1 MDDFKREIYMLARTL
16 IEDAFEEGLD
26 LNYGICCALEDA
38 GDLLYG
44 KGTFLI
50 DDVPQEFP
58 EFASLSDGKI
68 WMYENYNNKP
78 YHLTPKPLG
87 YWWHVESDHKSIYGK
102 KSPRISMLDHILSKQ
117 G

>member
-1 MDDFKREIYMLARTL
+1 MDDFKREIYMLARKL
-16 IEDAFEEGLD
+16 IEDSLKKDRSQF
-26 LNYGICCALEDA
+26 YGICCALEDA

-87 YWWHVESDHKSIYGK
+87 YWWDVEPHHESEYGK